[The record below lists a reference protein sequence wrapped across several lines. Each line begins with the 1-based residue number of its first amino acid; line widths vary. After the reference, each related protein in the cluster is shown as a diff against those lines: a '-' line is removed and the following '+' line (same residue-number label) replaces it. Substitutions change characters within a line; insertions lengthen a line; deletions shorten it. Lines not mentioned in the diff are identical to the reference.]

1 MRPSLAV
8 ISSLHFRFSSSAQ
21 AEHLCPSHGPGGIL
35 IMFERISVLGTKGR
49 SFLYSFLNVH
59 NGYVRKVLL

>member
-8 ISSLHFRFSSSAQ
+8 ISSLHFHFSSSGRV
-21 AEHLCPSHGPGGIL
+21 AEHLCPSHGPGWGVGGNL

-49 SFLYSFLNVH
+49 SFMYSSLMST
-59 NGYVRKVLL
+59 LAM